1 MACLA
6 NVLTRVVVVVV
17 VVGDIAKGLECAT
30 EVLKPCSAQVLDV
43 KRLLRTR
50 GRFPP
55 HGPRALRC
63 NCYEA

>member
-55 HGPRALRC
+55 H
-63 NCYEA
+63 